1 MGSPGSYGA
10 ALKAQSQGM
19 SRFLHTGHH
28 EALLPAQ
35 VADQPFSLR
44 VWIEM
49 SDLVPLLN
57 RLDERF
63 GEGGQSYCM
72 KLERVPE
79 AQGVL
84 LEMIAELLRAQPQ
97 KVRRAC
103 VPVSVADRLLA
114 DFGIGRID
122 AYPAYPPP
130 IDQVD
135 LDPAD
140 LAVHLRTLLLGR
152 RIPL

>member
-1 MGSPGSYGA
+1 
-10 ALKAQSQGM
+10 M

-28 EALLPAQ
+28 EAFLPAR

-44 VWIEM
+44 VWVEM
-49 SDLVPLLN
+49 RDLVPLLE

-63 GEGGQSYCM
+63 GERGRPYCT

-97 KVRRAC
+97 KVRRAF
-103 VPVSVADRLLA
+103 VPVAVADRLLA
-114 DFGIGRID
+114 DCGIGRID
-122 AYPAYPPP
+122 AYPAYPPA

-135 LDPAD
+135 LDPAE
-140 LAVHLRTLLLGR
+140 LAVHLRALLPGGE
-152 RIPL
+152 PPGPATPPVGVDDAKGVNW

>member
-1 MGSPGSYGA
+1 
-10 ALKAQSQGM
+10 M
-19 SRFLHTGHH
+19 SRFLHSGHH
-28 EALLPAQ
+28 EACLPAR

-49 SDLVPLLN
+49 SDLVPLLE

-63 GEGGQSYCM
+63 GESGQPYCTQ
-72 KLERVPE
+72 LERVPE

-84 LEMIAELLRAQPQ
+84 LEMIAEFLRAQPQ

-103 VPVSVADRLLA
+103 VPVAVADRLRA
-114 DFGIGRID
+114 ECGIRRID
-122 AYPAYPPP
+122 AYPAYPPT

-140 LAVHLRTLLLGR
+140 LAVHLRALLPGGEPAGPATPSGGR
-152 RIPL
+152 R

>member
-1 MGSPGSYGA
+1 
-10 ALKAQSQGM
+10 M

-35 VADQPFSLR
+35 VADQLFSLR

-49 SDLVPLLN
+49 SDLVPLLK

-63 GEGGQSYCM
+63 GEGSRAYCM

-84 LEMIAELLRAQPQ
+84 LEMIAEL
-97 KVRRAC
+97 
-103 VPVSVADRLLA
+103 
-114 DFGIGRID
+114 
-122 AYPAYPPP
+122 
-130 IDQVD
+130 
-135 LDPAD
+135 
-140 LAVHLRTLLLGR
+140 
-152 RIPL
+152 